1 MNGKRPLAERNK
13 ITDGRERPA
22 PGRLHA
28 PKEGAAWRGT
38 RAETGQRVLLRAAV
52 FALIGVAC
60 LLLVHITGRGIPC
73 PIRLVTGLRCPG
85 CGITRMILALSRLDL
100 KAAFRANAFLT
111 VTLPYLILLLLYSAY
126 KWIRNEKTGTKAE
139 AAEVLYCAGLI
150 LFGILRNIR

>member
-1 MNGKRPLAERNK
+1 MRPDMTKKCGPE
-13 ITDGRERPA
+13 G
-22 PGRLHA
+22 LH
-28 PKEGAAWRGT
+28 KENCSSRK
-38 RAETGQRVLLRAAV
+38 LR
-52 FALIGVAC
+52 F
-60 LLLVHITGRGIPC
+60 LLLVCLFGIACLIWLRLGGPSVPC
-73 PIRLVTGLRCPG
+73 MFHELTGLECPG

-126 KWIRNEKTGTKAE
+126 KWIRNEKTGAKAE